1 MQGKA
6 LSIGKRAVHVVVPR
20 APSCGRCLCVRHG
33 FTAHVLPRAGPRC
46 VFARYDLDVSA
57 LAIDRTAQLGKGNY
71 GVVYKGTLSG
81 G

>member
-1 MQGKA
+1 
-6 LSIGKRAVHVVVPR
+6 
-20 APSCGRCLCVRHG
+20 
-33 FTAHVLPRAGPRC
+33 